1 MCIGMTED
9 GSHVLS
15 SESCALDAVGARFL
29 RDVNPGE
36 IVVITEEGLNSI
48 QTKVPNE
55 SKLCIFEHIYFARPD
70 SYIDGASVYRAR
82 IEAGRRL
89 AIEHPVDAD
98 LVIGVPD
105 SGLTAALGFSQQ
117 SGIPYGMGILKNRYV
132 GRTFIQPGGGTKGKI
147 C

>member
-1 MCIGMTED
+1 NLVNSNEIREKFEEEGVIFQSTIDSELILNLISRHRVTSSGIEEAIIKTMQEIKGSYALIMLSPRKLIGVRDPLGIRPLCIGMTED

-55 SKLCIFEHIYFARPD
+55 SK
-70 SYIDGASVYRAR
+70 
-82 IEAGRRL
+82 
-89 AIEHPVDAD
+89 
-98 LVIGVPD
+98 
-105 SGLTAALGFSQQ
+105 
-117 SGIPYGMGILKNRYV
+117 
-132 GRTFIQPGGGTKGKI
+132 
-147 C
+147 